1 MEEKKKYL
9 ALMVSIL
16 RQVLWKSIRQFLY
29 SHTDKL
35 TNPVTK
41 QAEMG
46 ENIMSLWEENMALKE
61 MHSTYLLDLK
71 YAQGLYLLNCI
82 VIGEEV
88 VLAAREL

>member
-1 MEEKKKYL
+1 
-9 ALMVSIL
+9 
-16 RQVLWKSIRQFLY
+16 
-29 SHTDKL
+29 
-35 TNPVTK
+35 
-41 QAEMG
+41 MG